1 MENIKQSKSKKE
13 QLTLD
18 PNKTMM
24 GSSGGLAIVGSAGLK
39 AVKGAFN
46 LVKNILSRSSK
57 VKTATTG
64 SIKNPVGMNVKTY
77 LESHGKLISS
87 SKGLTPKPG
96 GLPVNF
102 KGPNPVSKIGAGGN
116 SY

>member
-1 MENIKQSKSKKE
+1 MITNGKKKNTTITIPP
-13 QLTLD
+13 L
-18 PNKTMM
+18 PNN
-24 GSSGGLAIVGSAGLK
+24 GIVGGSGGLAILGGGGFK

-87 SKGLTPKPG
+87 SKGLPKPG
-96 GLPVNF
+96 GKPVNY

>member
-1 MENIKQSKSKKE
+1 MITPSKTKGKG
-13 QLTLD
+13 QLPALD
-18 PNKTMM
+18 PNKTRL
-24 GSSGGLAIVGSAGLK
+24 GASGGLAIVSGIVGGVA
-39 AVKGAFN
+39 KGAFN
-46 LVKNILSRSSK
+46 LVKNVLSRSSK

-87 SKGLTPKPG
+87 SKGLPKPG
-96 GLPVNF
+96 GKPVNY

>member
-1 MENIKQSKSKKE
+1 MITPSKKTGKG
-13 QLTLD
+13 QLPALD

-57 VKTATTG
+57 VKTA
-64 SIKNPVGMNVKTY
+64 NPVGMNVKTY

-87 SKGLTPKPG
+87 SKGLPKPG
-96 GLPVNF
+96 GKPVNY

>member
-1 MENIKQSKSKKE
+1 MENIKQSKSKKG
-13 QLTLD
+13 QLTLN

-57 VKTATTG
+57 VKTA
-64 SIKNPVGMNVKTY
+64 NPVGMNVKTY

-87 SKGLTPKPG
+87 SKGLPKPG
-96 GLPVNF
+96 GKPVNY